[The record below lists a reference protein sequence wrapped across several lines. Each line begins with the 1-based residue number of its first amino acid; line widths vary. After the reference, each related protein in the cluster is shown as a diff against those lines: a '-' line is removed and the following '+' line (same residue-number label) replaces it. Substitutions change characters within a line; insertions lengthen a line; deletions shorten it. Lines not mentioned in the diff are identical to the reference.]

1 MSRLSKILFRD
12 IHEGAPDRVAEGR
25 SLSGLFFCLTA
36 SAYIFKAVKISLFL
50 KWLQASRLP
59 FAYLI
64 TAVVMGLVVTL
75 NTRLLRTMNRRP
87 YVLGSLI
94 FFTAT
99 LVLFRLALPGHGR
112 WLIILY
118 WLWSDIFLAMSVT
131 QFWIVVG
138 DVFPPREAKRMV
150 SPLVKAG
157 LLGGIFG
164 SFLASRLAAPLGSED
179 LLLVGLAFLV
189 AAIFLAGAVLRRPS
203 KAAVPQAPPAS
214 GEPAAPAA
222 APCAP
227 AAPAPA
233 AGRVGYRKSFKAL
246 LENRYLLLISGA
258 ALAAVTV
265 STLLDFQFSRVLEW
279 KITGADERTAFLG
292 TFFTA
297 LLIVSLVLQ
306 STLTHRVLRAFGLR
320 TAVMVTPAVL
330 LLGVVA
336 VAVVPAALALPWAVA
351 VKGADKSLTHT
362 FSQSTREILYMPI
375 PSETRAKAKVFID
388 MFLNKAGDGI
398 AALLIAG
405 VTAVF
410 SPSWKGM
417 SWATGAC
424 LGIWVLL
431 TIGINRSYGEVV
443 KGNLRARRRDA
454 DEIIT
459 EHVDVDAAKLVF
471 DTLDSRRRS
480 SVLYAM
486 NLMDLVRR
494 EGLSPELRAILNEE
508 TSRVQAGSLDGL
520 IGTGGSTLFP
530 GWDDRLAEE
539 SLDEQV
545 REVLSLDVY
554 QEIMKRRFDDIGR
567 KPGPSGVVEQMEAAK
582 SIGLMA
588 PDSPL
593 VDRLRTLLRHESP
606 DVVRYALE
614 SASRHLR
621 REHVP
626 LILPHLGD
634 PAIADAA
641 AASLAA
647 YGDRISGALG
657 DALLD
662 ASLAA
667 AARKAVPGVLARTAT
682 PRAAAVLV
690 RALRRRDPEVLAEI
704 VQALVKMRAEN
715 PALGFP
721 EPAVAAEVRRAVD
734 AACDQLEC
742 RARGQA
748 GPAGEMGDAA
758 LERAFKRVFDLLS
771 LVYPFEDV
779 VRAWQNFARGE
790 RRTVDYSIDLLEHML
805 RREDKDVVLPLLE
818 QGPDEA
824 KAKRCRELRRRLTGE
839 A

>member
-1 MSRLSKILFRD
+1 MSRISEFLFKD
-12 IHEGAPDRVAEGR
+12 IRESAPDRVAEGR
-25 SLSGLFFCLTA
+25 NLAGLFFCLTA
-36 SAYIFKAVKISLFL
+36 SAYVFKAVKISLFL
-50 KWLQASRLP
+50 NSLQAKRLP

-75 NTRLLRTMNRRP
+75 NTRLLRTMKRRS
-87 YVLGSLI
+87 YVLGSLA
-94 FFTAT
+94 FFAAT
-99 LVLFRLALPGHGR
+99 LVLFRLTIPSHAR

-118 WLWSDIFLAMSVT
+118 WLWSDIYLAMSVT

-164 SFLASRLAAPLGSED
+164 SFLASRLAGPLGSEN
-179 LLLVGLAFLV
+179 LLLVGLAFLL
-189 AAIFLAGAVLRRPS
+189 AAIGLAGAVLRRPV
-203 KAAVPQAPPAS
+203 AASAQRV
-214 GEPAAPAA
+214 AANDILKKPVETDAA
-222 APCAP
+222 AK
-227 AAPAPA
+227 
-233 AGRVGYRKSFKAL
+233 RVGYRKSLKAL
-246 LENRYLLLISGA
+246 FENRYLVLISGA
-258 ALAAVTV
+258 MLAAITV
-265 STLLDFQFSRVLEW
+265 STLLDYQFSRVLEW
-279 KITGADERTAFLG
+279 KITGADAQTAFMG
-292 TFFTA
+292 TFFTL
-297 LLIVSLVLQ
+297 LLIVSFVLQ
-306 STLTHRVLRAFGLR
+306 SALTHRVLRVFGLG
-320 TAVMVTPAVL
+320 TAVLVAPVVL
-330 LLGVVA
+330 LLGVAA
-336 VAVVPAALALPWAVA
+336 VALVPAALALPWAVA
-351 VKGADKSLTHT
+351 VKGAEKSLAHT

-375 PSETRAKAKVFID
+375 PVETRARAKVFID
-388 MFLNKAGDGI
+388 MFLNKVGDGI

-405 VTAVF
+405 VTALF
-410 SPSWKGM
+410 APSWKGM
-417 SWATGAC
+417 SWVTGAC
-424 LGIWVLL
+424 LGIWILL
-431 TIGINRSYGEVV
+431 TIGINRTYGGVV
-443 KGNLRARRRDA
+443 KGNLRARRLDA
-454 DEIIT
+454 DEIIMGR
-459 EHVDVDAAKLVF
+459 VDVDAAKLVF

-508 TSRVQAGSLDGL
+508 ASRVQADSFDGL

-539 SLDEQV
+539 SLDAQV

-554 QEIMKRRFDDIGR
+554 QEIMKRRFDELGQ
-567 KPGPSGVVEQMEAAK
+567 KTGPAGVVDQMEAAK
-582 SIGLMA
+582 SIGLMS
-588 PDSPL
+588 PESPL
-593 VDRLRTLLRHESP
+593 VDRLRTLLRHDSP

-626 LILPHLGD
+626 LILPRLGD
-634 PAIADAA
+634 PALSDAA

-662 ASLAA
+662 ASLVP

-704 VQALVKMRAEN
+704 IAALVRLRSEN
-715 PALGFP
+715 PALRFP
-721 EPAVAAEVRRAVD
+721 EPAVAAEVRRAVG
-734 AACDQLEC
+734 AACDLFEG
-742 RARGQA
+742 RVRGQA
-748 GPAGEMGDAA
+748 GPDGETGNAA

-790 RRTVDYSIDLLEHML
+790 RRTVDYSIDLLEHLL
-805 RREDKDVVLPLLE
+805 RREDKDIVLPLLE
-818 QGPDEA
+818 QGPDEV
-824 KAKRCRELRRRLTGE
+824 KARRCREMRRRLTGE